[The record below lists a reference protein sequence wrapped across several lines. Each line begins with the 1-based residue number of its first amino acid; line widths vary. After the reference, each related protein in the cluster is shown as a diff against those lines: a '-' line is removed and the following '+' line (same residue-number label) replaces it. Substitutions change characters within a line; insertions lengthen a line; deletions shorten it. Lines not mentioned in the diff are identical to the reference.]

1 MTNLKYASPST
12 ILFQRLSVITVDFL
26 FYLSALWFCM
36 TYYKISHG
44 VQRGG
49 GSKQKQTLQS
59 TFDEEKVSS
68 VFKEHFQNGGL
79 AQLILVI
86 TVLNPGLII
95 VDSIQNILSSIPSAL
110 FSHHL
115 FIILFPPPLSY
126 SYHLFSYHI
135 ESYNQLT
142 HFIYSLSIQWLS
154 YCNTTDF
161 TDIDIEGMLALLS
174 LLFNSFCLLIIRD
187 NTSWVGQCS
196 QYYSTLN
203 TYPPL
208 STLLMLFV
216 IYFSSSFVFI
226 SFLSF

>member
-1 MTNLKYASPST
+1 MLVVTNLKYASPST

-26 FYLSALWFCM
+26 FYLSALWFCV
-36 TYYKISHG
+36 TYYKNAHG
-44 VQRGG
+44 VQRGR

-95 VDSIQNILSSIPSAL
+95 VDSIQSILSSIPSSLFFSYFILLPTLSHRYRL
-110 FSHHL
+110 FS
-115 FIILFPPPLSY
+115 S
-126 SYHLFSYHI
+126 HI
-135 ESYNQLT
+135 ESCNQLT
-142 HFIYSLSIQWLS
+142 HFIYSLSIQWRS
-154 YCNTTDF
+154 NCTTTDF
-161 TDIDIEGMLALLS
+161 TDIDIEGMLPLLS
-174 LLFNSFCLLIIRD
+174 LLFNPFCLLIIRD

-216 IYFSSSFVFI
+216 IYFSSSFVFL
-226 SFLSF
+226 SFLSC